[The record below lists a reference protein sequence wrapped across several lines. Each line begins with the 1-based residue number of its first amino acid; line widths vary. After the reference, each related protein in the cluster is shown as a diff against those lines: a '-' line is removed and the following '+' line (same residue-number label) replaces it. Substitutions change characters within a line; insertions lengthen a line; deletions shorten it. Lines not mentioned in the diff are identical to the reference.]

1 MAVKSKAGY
10 IVLNKRETQNWKQL
24 ETRGRA
30 IRKQQD
36 YWSRRWDE
44 HSHDI
49 ERFKKKVGG
58 HYFVLYDTWEEEFER
73 RQKRVADILD
83 RLYKSWK
90 AFGVNSKATES
101 DYKEHQRLSEEAN
114 KEIADLERWFKK
126 K

>member
-1 MAVKSKAGY
+1 MAVKSRGGY
-10 IVLNKRETQNWKQL
+10 IVLNKRETQKWKQL
-24 ETRGRA
+24 EARGRA

-44 HSHDI
+44 HGDDI

-58 HYFVLYDTWEEEFER
+58 DYFVLYDTWEEEFER
-73 RQKRVADILD
+73 RRKRVADILD
-83 RLYKSWK
+83 RLYRSWK
-90 AFGVNSKATES
+90 AYEVNGKATES

-114 KEIADLERWFKK
+114 KEVANLERWFKK